1 MEALRKEKQ
10 AERNRIKKKQ
20 KKQKDKISKEIKEE
34 KKVEEVKKT
43 TEQNLSER
51 EKVHM
56 CMVLYV
62 FCAVVHNICGY

>member
-34 KKVEEVKKT
+34 RKVEEVKKT

-51 EKVHM
+51 EKVHA

-62 FCAVVHNICGY
+62 FVP